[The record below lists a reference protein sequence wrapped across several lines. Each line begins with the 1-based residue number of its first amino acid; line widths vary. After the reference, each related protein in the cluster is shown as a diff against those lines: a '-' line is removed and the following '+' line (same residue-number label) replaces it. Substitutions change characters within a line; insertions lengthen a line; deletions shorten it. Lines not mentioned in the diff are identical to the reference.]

1 MPSKQDIAIAKGL
14 AKEAG
19 KMVAEELAKMLV
31 PGIGWFTGMVSIV
44 KLVKALNDPGDESRH
59 TEILLMVP
67 QDARFAVYSYY
78 KDARGYLL
86 DFYDVNKQQE
96 DKRHAKYRQVG
107 WANRETTIGKLVRFG
122 KKHNKSSDYTNTETQ
137 SNKGGGSRT
146 SVSSVRVGFHRKR
159 YKNPVLINVNYQT
172 LVDAA
177 IIENPALAQY
187 ENEMLAGAVITQA
200 AFKVADKSNLFNND
214 AKPLFNENNPQPL
227 IEYGEALAEYVQLV
241 NTLGMLPAGVATF
254 GDPLIY
260 RPVLGTIAGEIAT
273 AFGLDLNSNY
283 VTFKGKGKKGETV
296 RDIYVSELE
305 GARKQVPN
313 TSAIVDVSMPGSPL
327 DKPAATP
334 PAATLPEAVYTIDRP
349 NQNFLAGPSI
359 VAIRE
364 DGSVV
369 TSRYFRPNQN
379 TLAPSKAEQ
388 QLGKLGLVENV
399 STASEPR
406 TEPAGATDRSVL
418 VLLAAA
424 AAALAL
430 L

>member
-1 MPSKQDIAIAKGL
+1 
-14 AKEAG
+14 
-19 KMVAEELAKMLV
+19 
-31 PGIGWFTGMVSIV
+31 MVSVV

-59 TEILLMVP
+59 IEILLMVP
-67 QDARFAVYSYY
+67 QDARFAVWNYY
-78 KDARGYLL
+78 KDARGNLIDFFQTQDWKSYGSIKNNPNLQGSPPLL
-86 DFYDVNKQQE
+86 
-96 DKRHAKYRQVG
+96 
-107 WANRETTIGKLVRFG
+107 RFG
-122 KKHNKSSDYTNTETQ
+122 KKHKKTSDYTLTETQ
-137 SNKGGGSRT
+137 TNEGAGSKNAIFG
-146 SVSSVRVGFHRKR
+146 VRVGFHKKR
-159 YKNPVLINVNYQT
+159 YKNPLLINVNYQT

-187 ENEMLAGAVITQA
+187 EDEMLAGAVITQA

-214 AKPLFNENNPQPL
+214 AKPFFNENNPQPL

-260 RPVLGTIAGEIAT
+260 RPVLGKVAGEIAT

-313 TSAIVDVSMPGSPL
+313 TSAVVDVFMPGSPL

-334 PAATLPEAVYTIDRP
+334 PAATLPEAVYTINRP
-349 NQNFLAGPSI
+349 RQEFIAGPSV

-369 TSRYFRPNQN
+369 TSKDLRPIQN

>member
-1 MPSKQDIAIAKGL
+1 MPSKKDIAIAKGL

-31 PGIGWFTGMVSIV
+31 PGIGWFTGMVSVV

-86 DFYDVNKQQE
+86 DFYDVNKQQS
-96 DKRHAKYRQVG
+96 KTPQNKFNPLQP
-107 WANRETTIGKLVRFG
+107 ETTVGKLVRFG
-122 KKHNKSSDYTNTETQ
+122 KKHGKSSDYTYTETQ
-137 SNKGGGSRT
+137 SNKGAGSRS
-146 SVSSVRVGFHRKR
+146 SVSSVRVGFHKKR
-159 YKNPVLINVNYQT
+159 YKNPLLLNVNYQT

-177 IIENPALAQY
+177 IIENPALSQY
-187 ENEMLAGAVITQA
+187 EDEMLAGAVITQA

-260 RPVLGTIAGEIAT
+260 RPVLGTVAGEIAT

-327 DKPAATP
+327 DKPAAIP
-334 PAATLPEAVYTIDRP
+334 PPPSLPESVYTIMPIAGSTVPPGLKTKIELNELVKPKIEQPLETLELADNVSVAGGSGTKP
-349 NQNFLAGPSI
+349 AGP
-359 VAIRE
+359 
-364 DGSVV
+364 
-369 TSRYFRPNQN
+369 
-379 TLAPSKAEQ
+379 
-388 QLGKLGLVENV
+388 
-399 STASEPR
+399 
-406 TEPAGATDRSVL
+406 TDSSVL
-418 VLLAAA
+418 VLVAAA

>member
-31 PGIGWFTGMVSIV
+31 PGIGWFTGMVSVV

-86 DFYDVNKQQE
+86 DFYDVNKQQS
-96 DKRHAKYRQVG
+96 KTTKYKSALQPESTV
-107 WANRETTIGKLVRFG
+107 GKLVRFG
-122 KKHNKSSDYTNTETQ
+122 KKHGKSSDYTYTETQ
-137 SNKGGGSRT
+137 SNKGAGSRS
-146 SVSSVRVGFHRKR
+146 SVSSVRVGFHKKR
-159 YKNPVLINVNYQT
+159 YKNPLLLNVNYQT

-177 IIENPALAQY
+177 IIENPALEQY
-187 ENEMLAGAVITQA
+187 EDEMLAGAVITQA
-200 AFKVADKSNLFNND
+200 AFKVADKSDLFDND
-214 AKPLFNENNPQPL
+214 AKPKFNENNPQPL

-260 RPVLGTIAGEIAT
+260 RPVLGNVAGEIAT

-327 DKPAATP
+327 DKPPATP
-334 PAATLPEAVYTIDRP
+334 PAATLPEAVYTINRP
-349 NQNFLAGPSI
+349 SQGFIAGPSVI
-359 VAIRE
+359 AVSE
-364 DGSVV
+364 DGRVV
-369 TSRYFRPNQN
+369 TSRDLRPIQN

-399 STASEPR
+399 STASKPR

>member
-31 PGIGWFTGMVSIV
+31 PGIGWFTGMVSVV

-67 QDARFAVYSYY
+67 QDARFAVWSYY
-78 KDARGYLL
+78 KDARGNVI
-86 DFYDVNKQQE
+86 DFFQTEHWTSYKKWGNSVALQGQPPVL
-96 DKRHAKYRQVG
+96 H
-107 WANRETTIGKLVRFG
+107 FG
-122 KKHNKSSDYTNTETQ
+122 KKHDSSDYTTTETQ
-137 SNKGGGSRT
+137 TNKGAGS
-146 SVSSVRVGFHRKR
+146 SNAIFGVRVGFHRKR
-159 YKNPVLINVNYQT
+159 YKNKLLLNVNYQT
-172 LVDAA
+172 LVDAV
-177 IIENPALAQY
+177 IIENPAVAQY
-187 ENEMLAGAVITQA
+187 ENEMLAGALITQA
-200 AFKVADKSNLFNND
+200 AFKVADKSDLFDND
-214 AKPLFNENNPQPL
+214 AKPKFDENNPQPL

-241 NTLGMLPAGVATF
+241 NTLGMLPAGVSSF
-254 GDPLIY
+254 GDSLIY
-260 RPVLGTIAGEIAT
+260 RPVLGKVAGEIAT

-283 VTFKGKGKKGETV
+283 VTFKGKGKKGGTV

-313 TSAIVDVSMPGSPL
+313 TSAVVDVFMPGSPL

-334 PAATLPEAVYTIDRP
+334 PAATLPEAVYTINRP
-349 NQNFLAGPSI
+349 SQGFLAGPSV

-369 TSRYFRPNQN
+369 TSRDLQPIQN

>member
-1 MPSKQDIAIAKGL
+1 
-14 AKEAG
+14 
-19 KMVAEELAKMLV
+19 
-31 PGIGWFTGMVSIV
+31 MVSIV

-86 DFYDVNKQQE
+86 DFYDVNKQQSITPKNKFALQPE
-96 DKRHAKYRQVG
+96 STV
-107 WANRETTIGKLVRFG
+107 GKLVRFG
-122 KKHNKSSDYTNTETQ
+122 KKHGKSSDYTYTETQ
-137 SNKGGGSRT
+137 SNKGAGSRS
-146 SVSSVRVGFHRKR
+146 SVSSVRVGFHKKR

-214 AKPLFNENNPQPL
+214 AKPFFNENNPQPL

-260 RPVLGTIAGEIAT
+260 RPVLGTVAGEIAT

-313 TSAIVDVSMPGSPL
+313 TSAVVDVFMPGSPL

-334 PAATLPEAVYTIDRP
+334 PAATLPAAVYTIDRP
-349 NQNFLAGPSI
+349 SQSFLAGPSV

-369 TSRYFRPNQN
+369 TSRDLRPNQN

>member
-31 PGIGWFTGMVSIV
+31 PGIGWFTGMVSVV

-86 DFYDVNKQQE
+86 DFYDVNKQQS
-96 DKRHAKYRQVG
+96 KTTKYKSALQP
-107 WANRETTIGKLVRFG
+107 ETTVGKLVRFG
-122 KKHNKSSDYTNTETQ
+122 KKHGKSSDYTYTETQ
-137 SNKGGGSRT
+137 SNKGAGSRS
-146 SVSSVRVGFHRKR
+146 SVSSVRVGFHKKR
-159 YKNPVLINVNYQT
+159 YKNPLLLNVNYQT

-187 ENEMLAGAVITQA
+187 EDEMLAGAVITQA
-200 AFKVADKSNLFNND
+200 AFKVADKSDLFDND
-214 AKPLFNENNPQPL
+214 AKPKFNENNPQPL

-260 RPVLGTIAGEIAT
+260 RPVLGNVAGEIAT
-273 AFGLDLNSNY
+273 AFGLNLNSNY

-349 NQNFLAGPSI
+349 RQEFIAGPSV

-369 TSRYFRPNQN
+369 TSKDLRPIQN